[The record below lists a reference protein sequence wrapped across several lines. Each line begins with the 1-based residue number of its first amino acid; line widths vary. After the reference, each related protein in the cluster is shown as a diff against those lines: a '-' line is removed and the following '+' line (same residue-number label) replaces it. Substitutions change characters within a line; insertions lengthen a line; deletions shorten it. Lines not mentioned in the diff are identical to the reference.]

1 MIKHTQK
8 LYTKLYNYN
17 SYWIAVYKTL
27 LQTVLTLK
35 LKMGCMFEYLFQ

>member
-1 MIKHTQK
+1 MIKPTQK

-27 LQTVLTLK
+27 LQTALILK
-35 LKMGCMFEYLFQ
+35 LKMGCMFQDTF

>member
-1 MIKHTQK
+1 MRKPTQK

-27 LQTVLTLK
+27 LQTALILK
-35 LKMGCMFEYLFQ
+35 LKMGCMFQDIF